1 MVQQVDFQNLTAVL
15 QQLIIAIPQQNN
27 ALNTLNTNVQNNIQA
42 LTNQPARESK
52 IVGISNFSGGNQDP
66 ISWLEEFTRA
76 CNANG
81 TNDARKLLVIP
92 AYLKGPAS
100 TWWTMNQALLQND
113 PNRIAQ
119 WTGNNNNTDFILNFV
134 NTFRITTLIEIWTTE
149 LEKRQQN
156 LNENVDSYASA
167 LQELYRRVE
176 GDGFQYPEAMKAR

>member
-1 MVQQVDFQNLTAVL
+1 M
-15 QQLIIAIPQQNN
+15 QNN
-27 ALNTLNTNVQNNIQA
+27 TQA
-42 LTNQPARESK
+42 LANQPARESK

-134 NTFRITTLIEIWTTE
+134 NTFRTTTLIEIWTTE

-176 GDGFQYPEAMKAR
+176 GDGFQYPEAMKARRLVNGLLPELYMW